1 MGYLLHRGNSF
12 SFDFNALLRL
22 PHVACVIY
30 LFWSKSKASY
40 VYIGKTERSLKER
53 LHEHRLDCKNP
64 VLRAWMRYAPDDLI
78 FCYVA
83 CTAGIILKL
92 ERRLI
97 RQFDP
102 SANKDH
108 RT

>member
-1 MGYLLHRGNSF
+1 MGH
-12 SFDFNALLRL
+12 LLRRGDSRPFDYNTL
-22 PHVACVIY
+22 SRLECVECAVY

-40 VYIGKTERSLKER
+40 VYIGKTDRTLKKR
-53 LHEHRLDCKNP
+53 LREHFLDCKNP
-64 VLRAWMRYAPDDLI
+64 VLRAWIRCASDDLI

-83 CTAGIILKL
+83 CTAGTILKL